1 NSPPAPAAWLS
12 RRRPGTAFPMAQF
25 YPLPRQWGNDA
36 EIPLPSAASLEDRL
50 PEGDH
55 LRIQVTL
62 ADRLWSW
69 LSGRAQ

>member
-1 NSPPAPAAWLS
+1 
-12 RRRPGTAFPMAQF
+12 MAQF
-25 YPLPRQWGNDA
+25 YHLPRQWGNDA